1 MHDILSDESLCE
13 CIVDINVTRTPS
25 NNYADYIL
33 PDATMLEQED
43 FIRPSAGYHSNK
55 PYIIYCQKAI
65 GSVGKAKPIYKMC
78 LELAKR
84 LGIEKEFS
92 EGRTHSSF
100 WEIPQ
105 IREANPQEIWI
116 NTIDAEQ
123 RSIKRAMWCK

>member
-1 MHDILSDESLCE
+1 MHDILSNENLCE
-13 CIVDINVTRTPS
+13 CIVDVNVTRTPS

-43 FIRPSAGYHSNK
+43 FIRPSAGYYSNK

-65 GSVGKAKPIYKMC
+65 EPVGEAKPIYEMC

-92 EGRTHSSF
+92 EGRTQKDWLKYLYEESMKKIHF
-100 WEIPQ
+100 CLVLKKC
-105 IREANPQEIWI
+105 AKK
-116 NTIDAEQ
+116 DL
-123 RSIKRAMWCK
+123 